1 MAGVSHSPIPL
12 NGPLLL
18 RIAADALCGPTD
30 YADDQIWEV
39 DAGGE
44 PAALALTTSYGL
56 RAANMRIFPSFGMGG
71 PVISDPA
78 AFATPPILDAILPSY
93 LSLRFSPL
101 TGLDVRS
108 EVRVVDSHSVAG
120 RVTLTNATDRFRPV
134 RLGLHA
140 VLLPSAGGQAL
151 LPRSFSGASALA
163 GKTGG
168 LEPVVFLTGG
178 AIEEPGLAAAL
189 LVRVDLAPGASR
201 SFTWGEA
208 ALAAAEVSF
217 ERARTAAGRA
227 WDAEVARLERTH
239 ARWVE
244 VRSGDAAWDMAFH
257 LSQQSALVSLV
268 GPGPLSSRLTIVRQ
282 RTPDHGFSPS
292 GDGRD
297 HSDGWDGPS
306 ALEAYTA
313 LRQILWAAPEAAA
326 DVLRSFWDSQGAGG
340 EIDARPGAAGQ
351 RARLLC
357 PPFLAVLTLKV
368 HELLQQP
375 SFLEESFRAL
385 WLSFRAWT
393 APAHDRDGD
402 GWPEWDH
409 GGHPPWPTFW
419 GRGGPDAP
427 LDSAIVEDPALAALL
442 YREAVALQAMAE
454 ELGRAEA
461 VPELRARQQQLG
473 GVLQRAWESERSL
486 FRRVERDTHRTSS
499 ADAVARGHGPGAKK
513 AGRRLTPASR
523 LSVRV
528 ATQGGERHP
537 VRVRLRG
544 RLESGRVRVE
554 TLSPEQFHWMW
565 DEGAAV
571 SELVYA
577 SVESAEVLGVPDESS
592 WEVSSLDL
600 AREDLTLL
608 LPLWAGM
615 VEPGQADEIIR
626 QTLLAPHRFRVPGGL
641 SSVPKDD
648 PEYGLVAADPR
659 GAVNPSLNLLMGE
672 ALVRYGYRQEA
683 ASLLKNLLTDSLE
696 SLRRDHAVRQ
706 AYHPETGEGLGRRND
721 VCGLPP
727 LSLFLDVLGV
737 GLSSPDRVSLEGR
750 SPFEGGV
757 VLRWRGVTVDR
768 TPSKTRVQFADG
780 GSAVVEGEE
789 PVMVER
795 VADAPGIQSAAHTPS
810 G

>member
-1 MAGVSHSPIPL
+1 MACVSLFPIPL
-12 NGPLLL
+12 RGPTLL
-18 RIAADALCGPTD
+18 RIAADASCGPTD
-30 YADDQIWEV
+30 YTDDQIWEV
-39 DAGGE
+39 VAGGE
-44 PAALALTTSYGL
+44 PPALSLVTSYGR

-78 AFATPPILDAILPSY
+78 AFITAPSVDSILPSY

-101 TGLDVRS
+101 AGLEVRS
-108 EVRVVDSHSVAG
+108 EVRVVDSHCVSG

-140 VLLPSAGGQAL
+140 VLLPIAGGQGY
-151 LPRSFSGASALA
+151 LPQSFSGATALA

-168 LEPVVFLTGG
+168 LEPVLFLTGG

-208 ALAAAEVSF
+208 ALTAAEESF
-217 ERARTAAGRA
+217 ERARLAAGKA
-227 WDAEVARLERTH
+227 WDGEVARLERTH

-244 VRSGDAAWDMAFH
+244 VSSGDAAWDMAFH
-257 LSQQSALVSLV
+257 MTQQSALASLV
-268 GPGPLSSRLTIVRQ
+268 GPGPLSSRLSIVSE
-282 RTPDHGFSPS
+282 RTPDRGFSPS

-306 ALEAYTA
+306 ALEAYYA

-326 DVLRSFWDSQGAGG
+326 DVLRGFWDSQGAGG
-340 EIDARPGAAGQ
+340 EIDARPGPAGQ
-351 RARLLC
+351 RTRLLC

-368 HELLQQP
+368 HEQLQEA
-375 SFLEESFRAL
+375 SFLEDGFRAL

-393 APAHDRDGD
+393 APAHDRDRD

-409 GGHPPWPTFW
+409 GGHPPWPAFW
-419 GRGGPDAP
+419 GRGGPDAS
-427 LDSAIVEDPALAALL
+427 LDSTIVEDPALAALL
-442 YREAVALQAMAE
+442 YREALALEAMAE

-461 VPELRARQQQLG
+461 VPELRAQQQQLG
-473 GVLQRAWESERSL
+473 GVLQRAWNSERTI
-486 FRRVERDTHRTSS
+486 FQRVDRDTHRTSRP
-499 ADAVARGHGPGAKK
+499 DPVARGQGPGAKK
-513 AGRRLTPASR
+513 AGRRLAPPSR

-528 ATQGGERHP
+528 ATQGGEGHP

-554 TLSPEQFHWMW
+554 TLAPERFRWMW

-577 SVESAEVLGVPDESS
+577 SVESAEVLGVPEGTTWQISG
-592 WEVSSLDL
+592 LDL

-626 QTLLAPHRFRVPGGL
+626 KTLLAPDRFRAPGGL

-659 GAVNPSLNLLMGE
+659 GAVNPALNLLLGE
-672 ALVRYGYRQEA
+672 ALVRYGYREEA
-683 ASLLKNLLTDSLE
+683 AGLLGSLLSDSLE
-696 SLRRDHAVRQ
+696 SLRRDHAARQ
-706 AYHPETGEGLGRRND
+706 AYHPETGAGLGRRND

-727 LSLFLDVLGV
+727 LSLLLDVLGID
-737 GLSSPDRVSLEGR
+737 LR
-750 SPFEGGV
+750 SPSHVLLSGESPFADPFV
-757 VLRWRGVTVDR
+757 VRWRGMQIERAAEGARVTFPDGA
-768 TPSKTRVQFADG
+768 TAIWEGGEPSIIEQLPFLDKEAG
-780 GSAVVEGEE
+780 
-789 PVMVER
+789 
-795 VADAPGIQSAAHTPS
+795 
-810 G
+810 